1 MEDPSENFQRLRDFV
16 DVRNCM
22 RLNNFQPDYLLEGFH
37 DAMAEEARKKLK
49 LNRVKDSTSL
59 LTLLSLFF
67 IVIFN
72 FFNLQPHILMCLAK
86 KKNPYATRMWIFV
99 FAKPMWGFYSEDR
112 AAIC

>member
-67 IVIFN
+67 YCN
-72 FFNLQPHILMCLAK
+72 FQLFQFTAPHFDVFGK
-86 KKNPYATRMWIFV
+86 KINPYATRMWILV